1 MGQAAEHLLCK
12 YKALSSNSS
21 LTKKKK
27 EKPINVLRTCYNSH
41 KGYERGRFLQAIFRR
56 YSVLLHETAHNIETK
71 SLSSFAHV

>member
-27 EKPINVLRTCYNSH
+27 KNPSM
-41 KGYERGRFLQAIFRR
+41 FLEHAITPTKVMKEDASFKR
-56 YSVLLHETAHNIETK
+56 SSGGTAFSSTKLHIT
-71 SLSSFAHV
+71 